1 MAGRFA
7 VFDSLRVLASRLRG
21 LLTRRRLDEDFQQEL
36 DSHLALLTEE
46 NVRRG
51 MAPEDAGRA
60 ARVRLGGVT
69 QLRETNRDLRGL
81 PWLETLVQDVRYGL
95 RQLRRSPGFTT
106 AAVVTLALGIGAN
119 TALFSLIDAVLL
131 RMLPVTSPERLVHLF
146 SVTADGGTNDYF
158 SYPTYKTLRDQNH
171 VFSDV
176 FAFRALG
183 DVDFEVDGH
192 GELAQGQAVTGNY
205 HAVLGRTINPADDRV
220 RAGSPVAVISYRYWE
235 RRFGRDPSVLDKNIV
250 LDNVPFRV
258 IGVTAPEFFGLEP
271 GQAVDVWIPL
281 AEYAQIRPG
290 IAAIGTP
297 YDIFEA
303 AYRNSIRIMA
313 RLKPG
318 VTEAKAQADLAPI
331 FQQALQRVADS
342 LIGLPFDSPQGHKLL
357 LTTRLEVE
365 AGGRGLASLRER
377 FSKPLLTLTAVVGLL
392 LLIACTNVAGLLLV
406 RAAARQREIA
416 IRVALGAPRRRLIRQ
431 LITESVML
439 AFAGGVLGLLL
450 AHWGSNSL
458 VALMSHSAAPVLL
471 NVRPDARVLAFTLIV
486 SLATALLFGLA
497 PALRASRLDV
507 SPATK
512 ESVRTLGAVG
522 RQARL
527 GKILAITQV
536 ALSLVMLITAGLLV
550 RSLANLRGLY
560 PGFNQDR
567 VLLVSVNPTL
577 VGYTESQIDQLY
589 AQVLERIRAIPGV
602 RSASFSMSSP
612 LGQSSGFTDAVVEGY
627 TPSPGEH
634 MVVQLNLVGPGY
646 FRTLE
651 TAVLAGREFNDAD
664 AAGAPKVAVIN
675 QAMSRR
681 FFGENT
687 TIGSRFSLPDWVG
700 DKTMIEIVGVV
711 EDAKSEDM
719 RQAAPPTAYV
729 PFPQSS
735 DPGSVTF
742 EVRTYTNPASM
753 SESVRRTIQQADSR
767 IPVFAVRTLAEQV
780 DESLVEERLTA
791 SLSSLFGLLALM
803 LASIG
808 VYGLIAHTVARRTN
822 EIGLRM
828 ALGAHRG
835 QILSMVMGQ
844 TFVLAAAG
852 LSIGIPAAVAA
863 SRLVTSELYG
873 VRATDPI
880 TLAGAAALMTALIAV
895 AGYLPARRATKVDP
909 MVALRY
915 E

>member
-1 MAGRFA
+1 MLEGLDQDIRDHIERETQDNIEHGLSPEEARYA
-7 VFDSLRVLASRLRG
+7 ALRKFG
-21 LLTRRRLDEDFQQEL
+21 
-36 DSHLALLTEE
+36 
-46 NVRRG
+46 N
-51 MAPEDAGRA
+51 
-60 ARVRLGGVT
+60 VT
-69 QLRETNRDLRGL
+69 QVQEETREVWSFG
-81 PWLETLVQDVRYGL
+81 WLEQLGQDIRYGL
-95 RQLRRSPGFTT
+95 RMLRKNPGFTT
-106 AAVVTLALGIGAN
+106 VAVLTLALGIGAN

-131 RMLPVTSPERLVHLF
+131 KMLPVTDPDRLVHLT
-146 SVTADGGTNDYF
+146 SVTADGRTNDYF

-192 GELAQGQAVTGNY
+192 GELAQGQAVSGNY
-205 HAVLGRTINPADDRV
+205 HAALGVGAVLGRTISPADDRL
-220 RAGSPVAVISYRYWE
+220 RGGSPVAVISYRYWE
-235 RRFGRDPSVLDKNIV
+235 RRFGREPSVLGKSIV
-250 LDNVPFRV
+250 LDNVSFKIV
-258 IGVTAPEFFGLEP
+258 GVTAAEFFGLEP

-281 AEYAQIRPG
+281 AEYGQIRPG
-290 IAAIGTP
+290 IAALGTP

-303 AYRNSIRIMA
+303 AYRNSFRIMA
-313 RLKPG
+313 RLKPD

-331 FQQALQRVADS
+331 FQQALQRAADS
-342 LIGLPFDSPQGHKLL
+342 LTGLPFDSPEGHTLYLK
-357 LTTRLEVE
+357 TRLEVE

-377 FSKPLLTLTAVVGLL
+377 LSKPLLTLVAVVGLL
-392 LLIACTNVAGLLLV
+392 LLIACANVASLLLV

-439 AFAGGVLGLLL
+439 ALAGGVLGLLF
-450 AHWGSNSL
+450 AYWGRDSL
-458 VALMSHSAAPVLL
+458 VALMSHSASPVLL
-471 NVRPDARVLAFTLIV
+471 SVQPDARVLAFTLMV

-497 PALRASRLDV
+497 PAWRASRLDV

-512 ESVRTLGAVG
+512 ESSRTLGPVG
-522 RQARL
+522 GQARLGQARL
-527 GKILAITQV
+527 GKILAVTQV
-536 ALSLVMLITAGLLV
+536 ALSLVMLIGAGLLV
-550 RSLANLRGLY
+550 RSLANLKGFY

-567 VLLVSVNPTL
+567 VLLISVNPTL
-577 VGYTESQIDQLY
+577 VGYRESQIDRLY
-589 AQVLERIRAIPGV
+589 AQALERIRAIPGV

-612 LGQSSGFTDAVVEGY
+612 LGQSSGFSDAAVEGY

-634 MVVQLNLVGPGY
+634 MAVQLNLVGPGY
-646 FRTLE
+646 FRTLQ
-651 TAVLAGREFNDAD
+651 TAILAGREFTDAD
-664 AAGAPKVAVIN
+664 RANAPEVAVIN
-675 QAMSRR
+675 QAMARR
-681 FFGENT
+681 FFGETNP
-687 TIGSRFSLPDWVG
+687 IGRRFSMPGWIG

-711 EDAKSEDM
+711 EDAKSQNLRE
-719 RQAAPPTAYV
+719 AAPPTAYV

-742 EVRTYTNPASM
+742 EVRTYTDPASM
-753 SESVRRTIQQADSR
+753 TESVRQAIQQADSR
-767 IPVFAVRTLAEQV
+767 VPVFGVKTLAEQV
-780 DESLVEERLTA
+780 DDSLVEQRMTA

-808 VYGLIAHTVARRTN
+808 VYGLMAHTVARRTN

-844 TFVLAAAG
+844 TLRLAAAG
-852 LSIGIPAAVAA
+852 LAIGIPGAIAA
-863 SRLVTSELYG
+863 SRLVASQLYG

-880 TLAGAAALMTALIAV
+880 TMAGAVALMAALVAL

>member
-1 MAGRFA
+1 MKRSKRMLN
-7 VFDSLRVLASRLRG
+7 D
-21 LLTRRRLDEDFQQEL
+21 LDKDIRDHIEKETQDNIE
-36 DSHLALLTEE
+36 
-46 NVRRG
+46 RG
-51 MAPEDAGRA
+51 MPPEEARYA
-60 ARVRLGGVT
+60 A
-69 QLRETNRDLRGL
+69 LRKFGNVAQVKEETREVWSFR
-81 PWLETLVQDVRYGL
+81 WLEQLGQDIRYGL
-95 RQLRRSPGFTT
+95 RMLRKNPGFT
-106 AAVVTLALGIGAN
+106 AVAVLTLALGIGAN

-131 RMLPVTSPERLVHLF
+131 KMLPVASPERLVQLT
-146 SVTADGGTNDYF
+146 SVTADGRTNDYF
-158 SYPTYKTLRDQNH
+158 SYPTYKTLRDQNR

-176 FAFRALG
+176 FAFRTLG

-192 GELAQGQAVTGNY
+192 GELAQGQTVTGNY
-205 HAVLGRTINPADDRV
+205 HAALGVGVVLGRTINPADDRV
-220 RAGSPVAVISYRYWE
+220 RGGSPVAVISYRYWE
-235 RRFGRDPSVLDKNIV
+235 RRFGRDPSVLGKNIV
-250 LDNVPFRV
+250 LDNVPFKI
-258 IGVTAPEFFGLEP
+258 IGITAPEFFGLEP

-281 AEYAQIRPG
+281 AEYGQIRPG

-318 VTEAKAQADLAPI
+318 VTEAKAQADLAPM
-331 FQQALQRVADS
+331 FQQALQRAADS
-342 LIGLPFDSPQGHKLL
+342 LTGLPFDSPEGHKLYL
-357 LTTRLEVE
+357 KTRLEVE

-377 FSKPLLTLTAVVGLL
+377 LSKPLLTLMAVVGLL
-392 LLIACTNVAGLLLV
+392 LLIACANVASLLLV

-416 IRVALGAPRRRLIRQ
+416 IRVALGAPRRRLMRQ

-439 AFAGGVLGLLL
+439 ALAGGVLGLLF
-450 AHWGSNSL
+450 AYWGSDSL
-458 VALMSHSAAPVLL
+458 VPLMSHSATPVLL
-471 NVRPDARVLAFTLIV
+471 SVRPDVRVLAFTLIV

-497 PALRASRLDV
+497 PAWRASRLDV

-512 ESVRTLGAVG
+512 ESERTMGAMG
-522 RQARL
+522 GQARL
-527 GKILAITQV
+527 GKILAVMQV
-536 ALSLVMLITAGLLV
+536 ALSLVMLIGAGLLV
-550 RSLANLRGLY
+550 RSLANLKSFY

-567 VLLVSVNPTL
+567 VLLASVNPTL
-577 VGYTESQIDQLY
+577 VGYLGSQIDRLY
-589 AQVLERIRAIPGV
+589 AQALERIRAIPGV

-612 LGQSSGFTDAVVEGY
+612 LGQSSGFTEAVVEGY
-627 TPSPGEH
+627 TPSPREQ
-634 MVVQLNLVGPGY
+634 MAVQLNLIGPGY

-651 TAVLAGREFNDAD
+651 TAVLTGREFTDAD
-664 AAGAPKVAVIN
+664 GANAPKVAVIN
-675 QAMSRR
+675 QAMTRR
-681 FFGENT
+681 FFGATNP
-687 TIGSRFSLPDWVG
+687 IGRRFSLPGWIG

-711 EDAKSEDM
+711 EDARSENL
-719 RQAAPPTAYV
+719 REAAPPTAYV

-742 EVRTYTNPASM
+742 EVRTYTDPASM
-753 SESVRRTIQQADSR
+753 TESVRRAIQQADSR
-767 IPVFAVRTLAEQV
+767 VPVFGVKTLPEQV
-780 DESLVEERLTA
+780 DESLVEERMTA

-808 VYGLIAHTVARRTN
+808 VYGLMAHTVARRTN

-844 TFVLAAAG
+844 TLMLAAAG
-852 LSIGIPAAVAA
+852 LAIGVPAAVAA
-863 SRLVTSELYG
+863 SRLVTSQLYG

-880 TLAGAAALMTALIAV
+880 TLAGAVALMTALVAL
-895 AGYLPARRATKVDP
+895 AGYLPARGATKIDP